1 MRVPACDGIHEDGLA
16 MLREAGYEVAISD
29 PIKDPAALANVDVLL
44 VRSATQVKPLF
55 CLVALTLHAP

>member
-1 MRVPACDGIHEDGLA
+1 

-55 CLVALTLHAP
+55 CLVALTPHAP